1 MENIRRV
8 ILNNVCYTDLVY
20 GRINK
25 KLGTSL
31 LNKDIEALVISL
43 LSSAEN
49 KIEKIGKNFYIKDLD
64 NKISLTINSYT
75 YRVIT
80 ADKLK

>member
-43 LSSAEN
+43 LSCAEN